1 MLCVA
6 TPDKRQVRLMTRTYS
21 ELMQLTSFEER
32 FDYLSI
38 KGVVGESTFGFERRL
53 NQKFYTSREW
63 RRIRDAVITRD
74 YGCDLA
80 IPGFEIY
87 DRILI
92 HHMNPITPEDIVH
105 GNVDILDPEYLISV
119 THNTHNAIHYGD
131 KHLLALPVIERRPG
145 DTRLWGNHS
154 LRRVA

>member
-1 MLCVA
+1 ML
-6 TPDKRQVRLMTRTYS
+6 DKIPVRLMTRTYS
-21 ELMQLTSFEER
+21 ELMQLTSFEDR

-38 KGVVGESTFGFERRL
+38 KGVVGESTFGFERHL

-63 RRIRDAVITRD
+63 RLTRDAVITRD

-92 HHMNPITPEDIVH
+92 HHMNPITPDDIVH

-119 THNTHNAIHYGD
+119 THRTHNAIHYGD
-131 KHLLALPVIERRPG
+131 KHMLALPVIERRPG
-145 DTRLWGNHS
+145 DTRLWGTQTQ
-154 LRRVA
+154 RRAA